1 MRTISQSS
9 QVADGRPRGGA
20 LRMVAAFWWAGV
32 ATASLF
38 AAESVTDS
46 PPGPAAS
53 VQSPPVASEIAER
66 IPDKV
71 RRYAER
77 LLRRYD
83 ANGDGKLQRGEWSKM
98 HGNPDAA
105 DVNADGVITLGELTN
120 WIAAFGRNRRLGT
133 AGDSPGAS
141 PRDRPDSQA
150 ADASGAGKEK
160 EGEGAAKGGLQSE
173 TGPSPRRGT
182 TFYVPKTRLPA
193 GLPSWFLDRDLDGDG
208 QLSLAEFAPNPTQA
222 DLEEFA
228 RFDRNG
234 DGFITAKEGLE
245 ALRPAKPAG
254 RKAAAGKSAGK
265 SDGKSARPKNA
276 GKTSDSADKSAA
288 K

>member
-1 MRTISQSS
+1 MRTISQSN
-9 QVADGRPRGGA
+9 QIAEGRLRRKA
-20 LRMVAAFWWAGV
+20 LRMVVAFWWAGV

-38 AAESVTDS
+38 AAEALTDS
-46 PPGPAAS
+46 HAGPAAKD
-53 VQSPPVASEIAER
+53 QPLPAAGASAER

-77 LLRRYD
+77 LFRRYD
-83 ANGDGKLQRGEWSKM
+83 ANGDGKLQREEWSKM
-98 HGNPDAA
+98 HGNPEAA
-105 DVNADGVITLGELTN
+105 DLNADGVITMEELTN
-120 WIAAFGRNRRLGT
+120 WIAAFGRNRRLGA
-133 AGDSPGAS
+133 AGDWLGES
-141 PRDRPDSQA
+141 PRERPDSQA

-160 EGEGAAKGGLQSE
+160 DREAEKGGSPSE
-173 TGPSPRRGT
+173 TGPSQRRST
-182 TFYVPKTRLPA
+182 TFYVPKTRMPA
-193 GLPSWFLDRDLDGDG
+193 GLPQWFLDRDLDGDG
-208 QLSLAEFAPNPTQA
+208 QLSLAEFASNPTQA

-234 DGFITAKEGLE
+234 DGFITAKECLE

-265 SDGKSARPKNA
+265 SDGKSARPKDA
-276 GKTSDSADKSAA
+276 GKTTDSADKSGA